1 MNPPPLPTDALTA
14 HLDRLPYPTVFA
26 TVSGSHLYGFPSADS
41 DFDLRA
47 SHVLPADALFSL
59 HAPKETEEWQLDG
72 EAGLVEGVSHDLRK
86 FARLLLKRNGYVL
99 EQLTS
104 PLVVRS
110 TPAHLELLSLVPGLL
125 TRSHYHH
132 YRGFYHTERRE
143 YDRSNPRSV
152 KKLLYCFR
160 VLMTGC
166 VLLREAVVEANLL
179 ALNHRFGVGLLDD
192 LIAIKT
198 SAERAG
204 VPDDPAY
211 VRELERLEGE
221 LDRAFAESTLPEEP
235 SVYAELDALLIRVR
249 QQGVGEMH
257 AA

>member
-1 MNPPPLPTDALTA
+1 MNPPSLPTDALNA
-14 HLDRLPYPTVFA
+14 LLEQLPYPTVFA

-47 SHVLPADALFSL
+47 SHVLPPEALFSL
-59 HAPKETEEWQLDG
+59 RAPRETEEWKLESD
-72 EAGLVEGVSHDLRK
+72 AGLVEGVSHDLRK

-110 TPAHLELLSLVPGLL
+110 TPAHLELLALVPGVL
-125 TRSHYHH
+125 TRNHYHH

-143 YDRSNPRSV
+143 YDRSSPRSV

-166 VLLREAVVEANLL
+166 VLLREGIVEANLL
-179 ALNHRFGVGLLDD
+179 ALNRRFGLKLLDD

-198 SAERAG
+198 SAELAG

-211 VRELERLEGE
+211 VRELDRLEGE
-221 LDRAFAESTLPEEP
+221 LDRAHAESKLPEEP
-235 SVYAELDALLIRVR
+235 SVYDALDALVIRVR
-249 QQGVGEMH
+249 QHGVGEMH